1 MEPLSTLE
9 PINRLGVNS
18 THASPLLVVILGP
31 ICYYPTP
38 VSVSGVIFVKP
49 LPRPPIPLQVAKAM
63 LSHGHLQVVNY
74 LFKH

>member
-49 LPRPPIPLQVAKAM
+49 MAVGM
-63 LSHGHLQVVNY
+63 LSHSHLNQKTLIKANEFVFGSN
-74 LFKH
+74 